1 MKSINITFLIPLLLL
16 HFPFI
21 ALSDNRRGSLPPPIS
36 CDIHI
41 PYNTILNDISADDFA
56 THDAGTLADEDYSE
70 IILLSFE
77 NCSENNTK
85 ITVNIDNQSIDLNN
99 GYLINHATGPAVSD
113 NITFQ
118 LIDAED
124 NPINLN
130 QRNTFTKT
138 IDENNSAHFN
148 FLLNY
153 VKKDNLPPKSGSV
166 SAHIMFIVEAND
178 QIVETDKLIDI
189 GYQDD

>member
-16 HFPFI
+16 YFPFI
-21 ALSDNRRGSLPPPIS
+21 ALSDNRRGSLPPPVSCHIS
-36 CDIHI
+36 M
-41 PYNTILNDISADDFA
+41 PYTTVLDNISSDDFA
-56 THDAGTLADEDYSE
+56 THYAGTLADEDYSE

-77 NCSENNTK
+77 NCSENNTE
-85 ITVNIDNQSIDLNN
+85 ITVSIDNQSIDFNN
-99 GYLINHATGPAVSD
+99 GYLVNHATGPAASD

-118 LIDAED
+118 LIDDED

-138 IDENNSAHFN
+138 INEHNEAHFH

-153 VKKDNLPPKSGSV
+153 VKKDDLPPKPGSV
-166 SAHIMFIVEAND
+166 STHIMFTMEANN
-178 QIVETDKLIDI
+178 QLIEADKLRDI
-189 GYQDD
+189 N